1 MSDSPQLHG
10 HLMKLRILAIRIL
23 VRLKEL
29 PYRSRSTLVFWGGA
43 AMVGLVA
50 VLLAKCAEWAFL
62 GFQHLTARWFWW
74 PLLALPLG
82 GMGIRWLMSRLGR
95 GAEGSGIPQAM
106 AAIKVAE
113 EPEQAER
120 LLSLRIG
127 AIKFLGIVLGA
138 GSGFVLGREGPTV
151 QIGASIMYACRRFL
165 PLADPVFQRQL
176 ILAGGAAGIA
186 AAFNTPLAGI
196 VFAFEELARSVE
208 TETSGKLIGAVILA
222 GVVSLALIGDYT
234 YFGRI
239 HVPEFEYS
247 ILVPMVV
254 VAVVAGLIG
263 GLFSWLCVHQTR
275 WLPGPVLHFRVAHPY
290 WFIALC
296 GLAIALCGLIL
307 PIFGS
312 GADETSRA
320 ISGHGLLAWYY
331 LPLKFVSLLATFLTG
346 LPGGIFAP
354 SLALGAGVGSWF
366 APLFG
371 DAIHI
376 KILAIGMV
384 AMLAAVTRAPI
395 TSAIIMIEMTD
406 GHAMV
411 ISTLAAAMVA
421 SSVARIYRTNL
432 YHDLAANIL
441 KQMAAQKRE

>member
-1 MSDSPQLHG
+1 
-10 HLMKLRILAIRIL
+10 MKPRVLASRIL
-23 VRLKEL
+23 VHLKEL
-29 PYRSRSTLVFWGGA
+29 PYRSRATLVFWFGA
-43 AMVGLVA
+43 ALVGLVA
-50 VLLAKCAEWAFL
+50 VLLAKAAEWAFL
-62 GFQHLTARWFWW
+62 GFQHLFVRWHWW
-74 PLLALPLG
+74 PLVVLPLG
-82 GMGIRWLMSRLGR
+82 GMAIRWLMSKLGQ

-106 AAIKVAE
+106 AAIDLAE
-113 EPEQAER
+113 EPPEAER
-120 LLSLRIG
+120 LLSLRIAG
-127 AIKFLGIVLGA
+127 IKFLGIVLGA

-176 ILAGGAAGIA
+176 ILAGGAAGIS

-208 TETSGKLIGAVILA
+208 TETSGKLIGSVILA
-222 GVVSLALIGDYT
+222 GIVSLALIGDYT

-239 HVPEFEYS
+239 RVPDFDYA
-247 ILVPMVV
+247 ILPPLFL
-254 VAVVAGLIG
+254 VAITAGLIG
-263 GLFSWLCVHQTR
+263 GFFSWLCVHQTR
-275 WLPGPVLHFRVAHPY
+275 WLPPGVLRWRHMHPY
-290 WFIALC
+290 WFIAIC
-296 GLAIALCGLIL
+296 GLAIALCGLVL
-307 PIFGS
+307 PIYGS

-320 ISGHGLLAWYY
+320 IGGQGPLVWYY

-366 APLFG
+366 TPLFSH
-371 DAIHI
+371 AIEI
-376 KILAIGMV
+376 KLMAIGMV

-421 SSVARIYRTNL
+421 SSVARLYRTNL

-441 KQMAAQKRE
+441 KGMAVNSGSKHP